1 MKESG
6 TVLSTVLTADLLSG
20 VLDEVVALLPAAAK
34 LAVGF
39 AAIRKGWSTKNG
51 WLGKLP
57 GCPLF
62 ILTINERRQ
71 QTHDGNKLST
81 E

>member
-6 TVLSTVLTADLLSG
+6 TVLNTVLTADLLSG

-39 AAIRKGWSTKNG
+39 AAIRKGWS
-51 WLGKLP
+51 
-57 GCPLF
+57 F
-62 ILTINERRQ
+62 IMGIV
-71 QTHDGNKLST
+71 HSA
-81 E
+81 